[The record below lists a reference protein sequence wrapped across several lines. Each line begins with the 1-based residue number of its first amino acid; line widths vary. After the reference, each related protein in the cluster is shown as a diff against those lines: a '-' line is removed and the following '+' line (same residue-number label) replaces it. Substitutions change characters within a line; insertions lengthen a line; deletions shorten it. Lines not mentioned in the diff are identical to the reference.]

1 VCKMLG
7 WIVALILFFFL
18 VLVSSL
24 FWFEWRENVR
34 LWKRLK
40 EVKTTSEYKTGKRL
54 EDLERYITQFLK
66 KKKQDTV
73 FAATLEKV
81 GIDSIENSL
90 HAMINRAER
99 DIILVTPWI
108 KEGIWERI
116 RGSVFEFVKNGGKL
130 RVFIKGTKDDFSSG
144 RSDYS
149 VVKEIR
155 KYGGVVKFVPQLHAK
170 VYVVDQ
176 REALI
181 CSANLSR
188 SGLDFSYEAGVWTC
202 NPGIVNEVG
211 EFVDRLGG

>member
-1 VCKMLG
+1 MLG
-7 WIVALILFFFL
+7 WIVALIVFFCFVVIL
-18 VLVSSL
+18 SL
-24 FWFEWRENVR
+24 FYFEWRENLR

-54 EDLERYITQFLK
+54 EDLERYINLFLNK
-66 KKKQDTV
+66 KKRDTV

-81 GIDSIENSL
+81 GVDSIENTL
-90 HAMINRAER
+90 HAMIGRAEME
-99 DIILVTPWI
+99 IILVTPWI

-116 RGSVFEFVKNGGKL
+116 RGKVLSFLENGGELK
-130 RVFIKGTKDDFSSG
+130 VFIKGTKEDFSSG

-149 VVKEIR
+149 VVKGIR
-155 KYGGVVKFVPQLHAK
+155 KFGGVVIFVPQLHAK
-170 VYVVDQ
+170 VYVVDR

-188 SGLDFSYEAGVWTC
+188 SGMDFSYEAGVWTC

-211 EFVDRLGG
+211 EFVDRLG

>member
-1 VCKMLG
+1 MLG

-54 EDLERYITQFLK
+54 EDLERYVSQFLK
-66 KKKQDTV
+66 EKKPDTV
-73 FAATLEKV
+73 FATTFEKV
-81 GIDSIENSL
+81 WMDSIENTL
-90 HAMINRAER
+90 HAMINRAEME
-99 DIILVTPWI
+99 IIFVAPWI
-108 KEGIWERI
+108 KERIWRRV
-116 RGSVFEFVKNGGKL
+116 RGKVLKFVKDGGEL
-130 RVFIKGTKDDFSSG
+130 RVFIKGTKEDFSSR

-149 VVKEIR
+149 VVKDIR
-155 KYGGVVKFVPQLHAK
+155 KYGGVVKFVPRLHAK

-188 SGLDFSYEAGVWTC
+188 SGMDFSYEAGVWTC
-202 NPGIVNEVG
+202 NPGIVKKIG
-211 EFVDRLGG
+211 EFVDRLEL

>member
-1 VCKMLG
+1 MVG

-54 EDLERYITQFLK
+54 EDFELYITQFLK

-73 FAATLEKV
+73 FAATFQKV
-81 GIDSIENSL
+81 GMDSIENTL
-90 HAMINRAER
+90 HAMIGRAEME
-99 DIILVTPWI
+99 IILVTPWI
-108 KEGIWERI
+108 KGRIWERV
-116 RGSVFEFVKNGGKL
+116 RGKVLKFVKNGGELK
-130 RVFIKGTKDDFSSG
+130 VFIKGTKEDFSSR
-144 RSDYS
+144 RSDWS
-149 VVKEIR
+149 VVKDIR
-155 KYGGVVKFVPQLHAK
+155 KHEGVVKFVPRLHAK
-170 VYVVDQ
+170 VYVVDR

-188 SGLDFSYEAGVWTC
+188 SGMDFSYEAGVWTC
-202 NPGIVNEVG
+202 NPGIVKEVG
-211 EFVDRLGG
+211 EFVDRLG